1 MFNNEQFKRQWTG
14 LLPADRALLHMM
26 ADGMVSD
33 FHGQATREQL
43 GTLLGLPKAPPM
55 NTPAHSLR
63 RLQAG
68 NIVTKLAHGEYRFE
82 DEAFGQRIREQ
93 GTLGDDA
100 PV

>member
-1 MFNNEQFKRQWTG
+1 
-14 LLPADRALLHMM
+14 
-26 ADGMVSD
+26 
-33 FHGQATREQL
+33 
-43 GTLLGLPKAPPM
+43 M

-82 DEAFGQRIREQ
+82 DEALAQWIREQ

>member
-55 NTPAHSLR
+55 KTPAHSLR

>member
-1 MFNNEQFKRQWTG
+1 M
-14 LLPADRALLHMM
+14 DRITAGRPRAAPH
-26 ADGMVSD
+26 DGRWHGVRL
-33 FHGQATREQL
+33 HGQATREQL